1 METCQV
7 WLPETCHFCIFAKNN
22 IMKSPVKKVAAIHDL
37 SGYGRSSLTVV
48 MPVLSSMGIYVCPLP
63 TAVLS
68 TNSAFSGFHFAD
80 MTSHMNP
87 ILKHWKALDLHFDG
101 IYSGFLGS
109 PQQAGIVS
117 QMIHDFSTTDT
128 LVIVNPVLGDNGSLY
143 ETFDHMMVDSMKS
156 LVKHAKIITPN
167 ITEACFLLDEPYNH
181 DLPLQTVKEYAER
194 LAAMGPETVILTS
207 VPDRNSDSAVVAYDK
222 LHNRFWK
229 VGCHY
234 LPTEYPG
241 TGDTFSSVICG
252 ALLQGDSLPI
262 ALDRAV
268 HFVSYGVR
276 STFGYD
282 HDAREGI
289 LQEKILRSLD
299 TPVQISSYELMD

>member
-1 METCQV
+1 
-7 WLPETCHFCIFAKNN
+7 
-22 IMKSPVKKVAAIHDL
+22 MKSPVKKVAAIHDL

-48 MPVLSSMGIYVCPLP
+48 MPVLSSMGIYVCPMP
-63 TAVLS
+63 TAILS
-68 TNSAFSGFHFAD
+68 TNSSFPGFHFAD
-80 MTSHMNP
+80 MTEHMTP
-87 ILKHWKALDLHFDG
+87 IMKHWKELDLSFDG

-109 PQQAGIVS
+109 PEQTDIVKK
-117 QMIHDFSTTDT
+117 MISDFTTPDT
-128 LVIVNPVLGDNGSLY
+128 VIMVDPVLGDNGKLY
-143 ETFDHMMVDSMKS
+143 GPFDETMTESMKS
-156 LVKHAKIITPN
+156 LIKHAKIITPN
-167 ITEACFLLDEPYNH
+167 MTEACLLLNEPYNREP
-181 DLPLQTVKEYAER
+181 DLETVKKYAIR
-194 LAAMGPETVILTS
+194 LAEQGPETVIITS
-207 VPDRNSDSAVVAYDK
+207 VPDAGSDSAVVAYDANDK
-222 LHNRFWK
+222 RFWK

-234 LPTEYPG
+234 LPAEYPG

-289 LQEKILRSLD
+289 LQEKILPTLD